1 VLPKTAKEALKVA
14 KTVIVTG
21 AFDCLYGAI
30 IGKLK
35 SIPFFKNLPVL
46 QLAEKD
52 KAKLKEHILKEMD
65 QFIDGLKRARR
76 NLILRRRMNMFSK
89 IGNAFKKVGKG
100 IVKAGTVVGKGVA
113 KAGTVVGKGVAKA
126 GTVVGKGVAKAGTV
140 VGKGVVKAG
149 TVVGKGVVKA
159 GTVVGKGVV
168 KAGEGVGKGV
178 VKAGEGVGKGVV
190 KAGEGV
196 GKGVVQAGKAVGK
209 GVVQAGKAVGKG
221 VVQAGKLVVKGV
233 TTFVALAKLL
243 LGKVGDELK
252 KMLINFA
259 CPFLAKKVTQG
270 LDIALKKFGFP
281 KLPECLHGAFL
292 VGCKKGAELA
302 LKKQRILRRLS
313 SLKRELEQF

>member
-100 IVKAGTVVGKGVA
+100 IV